1 MKFVAIKENHLYSK
15 AYSKGKRAVTSA
27 IAVYVLPDY
36 AAKRLAK
43 AHPQK
48 KMVNRIGLTTST
60 KLGGAVVRSRT
71 RRILREGLR
80 ALERE
85 KTLKVGF
92 LIVIAARSAAVDLKS
107 NEIKDQL
114 DFAFKKLGMYAE
126 DKG

>member
-27 IAVYVLPDY
+27 LAVYVLPDY

-48 KMVNRIGLTTST
+48 QMVNRIGLTTST

-107 NEIKDQL
+107 NDIKDQL

>member
-107 NEIKDQL
+107 DEIKDQL